1 MIKAA
6 VYLLALLLP
15 CTLLQAQI
23 RPDALLAEKVR
34 DADHRLTYGSDP
46 LQFGEL
52 RLPKSKGPHSVAM
65 LVHGGCWADHL
76 PRLDPRATAY
86 DLVRPLAAALTDAG
100 IATWN
105 VEYRR
110 VGNPGGGWPGTFQD
124 IAAATDFLRKIAPT
138 YNLDLARVV
147 VVGHSSGGQLVL
159 WLAARA
165 KLPPSSA
172 VYTKAALKIKAVVD
186 IDGPPDLASTQPLER
201 KLCPLPA
208 VTDFLGGTPA
218 ESPEAYR
225 DGSAQSFLPLGV
237 PQQIVVAGLLRGASE
252 LVTSYERL
260 AKEKGDAVTVLSL
273 EGANHFD
280 MLKPDSSYGEALIQ
294 AILSQTK

>member
-6 VYLLALLLP
+6 ACLLATVLP
-15 CTLLQAQI
+15 CSLVQAQI
-23 RPDALLAEKVR
+23 RPDALLAEKVP

-52 RLPKSKGPHSVAM
+52 RLPKSKGPYPVAM

-76 PRLDPRATAY
+76 PRLDPRATTY
-86 DLVRPLAAALTDAG
+86 ELVRPVAAALTDAG

-124 IAAATDFLRKIAPT
+124 ISAATDFLKKIGPT
-138 YNLDLARVV
+138 YDLDLTRVV

-159 WLAARA
+159 WIAARA
-165 KLPPSSA
+165 KLPPSS
-172 VYTKAALKIKAVVD
+172 VIYTKDPLKIKAVVD
-186 IDGPPDLASTQPLER
+186 IDGPPDLASTLPFES
-201 KLCPLPA
+201 KVCPTPA

-218 ESPEAYR
+218 ERPDAYR

-237 PQQIVVAGLLRGASE
+237 PQQIVVGGLLRGVSE
-252 LVTSYERL
+252 SVTSYERL
-260 AKEKGDAVTVLSL
+260 AKEKGDSVTILPL

-280 MLKPDSSYGEALIQ
+280 MLKPDSLYGKALIQ
-294 AILSQTK
+294 AIRDQTK

>member
-1 MIKAA
+1 MTKAA
-6 VYLLALLLP
+6 VYLLASLLP
-15 CTLLQAQI
+15 CSVLQAQV
-23 RPDALLAEKVR
+23 RPDALLAEKVPE
-34 DADHRLTYGSDP
+34 ADHRLTYGSDP

-52 RLPKSKGPHSVAM
+52 RLPRSKGPHSVAM

-124 IAAATDFLRKIAPT
+124 IAAATDFLMTIAPT
-138 YNLDLARVV
+138 YSLDLARVV
-147 VVGHSSGGQLVL
+147 VVGHSAGGQLVL
-159 WLAARA
+159 WIAARA

-172 VYTKAALKIKAVVD
+172 IYTKAPLKIKAVVD
-186 IDGPPDLASTQPLER
+186 VDGPPDLASTQALER
-201 KLCPLPA
+201 KLCPVPA

-218 ESPEAYR
+218 QRPDAYR

-237 PQQIVVAGLLRGASE
+237 PQQIVVGGLLRGASE

-260 AKEKGDAVTVLSL
+260 AKEKGDAVTILPL

-280 MLKPDSSYGEALIQ
+280 MLKPDSSYGKDLIQ
-294 AILSQTK
+294 SILSQAK